1 LLEQPLAAALGNDS
15 LDIQSTAGFLTSC
28 GRYRGIQKGRRSH
41 VMKVLHWVLA
51 PELLALLLIGSA
63 LAEDGE
69 QIVPCKDIPAAV
81 MAAFAKA
88 YPNATIKSCAKEVED
103 GETSYEVASVE
114 NDVNRDVLY
123 DPEGKLIVVEETIAI
138 TGVPKTVQS
147 AVDKK
152 FPKGEIL
159 LVEKLMRGSSVNYE
173 FQIRDMGEVKEIVFD
188 PAGNEV
194 EP

>member
-1 LLEQPLAAALGNDS
+1 
-15 LDIQSTAGFLTSC
+15 
-28 GRYRGIQKGRRSH
+28 
-41 VMKVLHWVLA
+41 MKVLHWVLA